1 MSDPG
6 LTPFAGRS
14 PGLPIL
20 LLAECAT
27 TAGYATIAKGI
38 TADLA
43 IAGQLAPGDWIAF
56 EAVTHA
62 EALDALRARDADL
75 TGVKPGSDQGQTY
88 V

>member
-14 PGLPIL
+14 PVSPIL
-20 LLAECAT
+20 LLAEGAT
-27 TAGYATIAKGI
+27 TAGHATIAKGI

-43 IAGQLAPGDWIAF
+43 IASQLAPGYWIAF

-62 EALDALRARDADL
+62 HPLDALRAREADL
-75 TGVKPGSDQGQTY
+75 TGVKPGSDQGQTC